1 VRPQSWRLDPAGLAP
16 GDVSV
21 PAQPG
26 PGEPAAATDGL
37 AFRVRPRRPA
47 EPGDEPVQHAVRL
60 SAGDLKIAQEAVAL
74 ARQDSENDKLAR
86 PDSET
91 DKLAR
96 EDSENDKRQ
105 AGPPG
110 PQPPAAERPEPPA
123 AEPPAAEPPEPPAPG
138 PPDPGPSAPGPPD
151 PPPPGPAQAPGTAP
165 GRPPPAAERPTP
177 SWGAVLVTTVRLWAQ
192 RRLRGLRRLWPASPR
207 WRVISVLILAAVLFC
222 GGAITVALARGSAG
236 NQPAHHQ
243 AQAGD
248 GTGGALAAAAA
259 ARSAAAGWTAQQ
271 VAPDAIIA
279 CDPQMC
285 SVLQQHGIAAS
296 RLLVLGPS
304 SPAPLGSDVIV
315 STAAVRQEFGARLTS
330 VYAPVAL
337 ASFGVGGAQTVLR
350 VVAPDG
356 GAAYLRELRTDVAA
370 RASGGAQLL
379 HNSRI
384 QVSPTSRR
392 ALAAGQV
399 DSRLLSTLATLT
411 HIYRVDVAGFG
422 PATAGAAP
430 AMPLRSAELA
440 LGPRVTPQHPATLGA
455 LAAFLRAQLPPY
467 RPARVTTLRLASG
480 QTVLR
485 VQFGAPE
492 PLGLLGKS

>member
-1 VRPQSWRLDPAGLAP
+1 M
-16 GDVSV
+16 
-21 PAQPG
+21 
-26 PGEPAAATDGL
+26 
-37 AFRVRPRRPA
+37 
-47 EPGDEPVQHAVRL
+47 
-60 SAGDLKIAQEAVAL
+60 
-74 ARQDSENDKLAR
+74 
-86 PDSET
+86 
-91 DKLAR
+91 
-96 EDSENDKRQ
+96 
-105 AGPPG
+105 
-110 PQPPAAERPEPPA
+110 
-123 AEPPAAEPPEPPAPG
+123 
-138 PPDPGPSAPGPPD
+138 
-151 PPPPGPAQAPGTAP
+151 
-165 GRPPPAAERPTP
+165 
-177 SWGAVLVTTVRLWAQ
+177 LVTTVRLWAQ

-236 NQPAHHQ
+236 NQPARHQ

-259 ARSAAAGWTAQQ
+259 ARSAAAGWAAQQ

-296 RLLVLGPS
+296 RLLVLGPR

-315 STAAVRQEFGARLTS
+315 STAAVRQEFGARLSS

-356 GAAYLRELRTDVAA
+356 GAAYLRELRTDVAG
-370 RASGGAQLL
+370 RAFGGAQLL
-379 HNSRI
+379 HNTRI
-384 QVSPTSRR
+384 HVSAAARR

-399 DSRLLSTLATLT
+399 DSRLLSTLATLA

-485 VQFGAPE
+485 VQYGAPE

>member
-16 GDVSV
+16 GDASV

-110 PQPPAAERPEPPA
+110 PQPPAAEPAAAERPEPP
-123 AEPPAAEPPEPPAPG
+123 EPGPPVPG
-138 PPDPGPSAPGPPD
+138 PPDS
-151 PPPPGPAQAPGTAP
+151 PPPGPAQAPGTAA
-165 GRPPPAAERPTP
+165 GRPAPAAERPPP
-177 SWGAVLVTTVRLWAQ
+177 SWGAVLATTVRLWSQ

-207 WRVISVLILAAVLFC
+207 WRVISVLIVAAVLFC
-222 GGAITVALARGSAG
+222 GGAITVALARGSTG

-259 ARSAAAGWTAQQ
+259 ARSAAAGWAAQQ

-296 RLLVLGPS
+296 RLLVLGPR

-315 STAAVRQEFGARLTS
+315 STAAVRQEFGPRLTS

-370 RASGGAQLL
+370 RAFGGAQLL
-379 HNSRI
+379 HNTRI
-384 QVSPTSRR
+384 HFSPAARR

-399 DSRLLSTLATLT
+399 DSRLLSTLATLA

-440 LGPRVTPQHPATLGA
+440 LGPQVTPQHPASLGA

>member
-1 VRPQSWRLDPAGLAP
+1 VQPQSWRLDPAGVEP
-16 GDVSV
+16 GDASV

-26 PGEPAAATDGL
+26 PADPPVDGDGL
-37 AFRVRPRRPA
+37 PLRVRSPNQPR
-47 EPGDEPVQHAVRL
+47 PGGAPVHKPVTL
-60 SAGDLKIAQEAVAL
+60 SERDLQIARAAVAR
-74 ARQDSENDKLAR
+74 ARQDSENDKRAAKDGQAEAESLAEAPPQPSQETQPQPSPQETQPRPERVTSELLAR
-86 PDSET
+86 T
-91 DKLAR
+91 
-96 EDSENDKRQ
+96 
-105 AGPPG
+105 
-110 PQPPAAERPEPPA
+110 
-123 AEPPAAEPPEPPAPG
+123 
-138 PPDPGPSAPGPPD
+138 
-151 PPPPGPAQAPGTAP
+151 
-165 GRPPPAAERPTP
+165 TP

-192 RRLRGLRRLWPASPR
+192 RRLWPSSRR
-207 WRVISVLILAAVLFC
+207 WRVITVVILAAVLFA
-222 GGAITVALARGSAG
+222 GGAITVALARGSAA
-236 NQPAHHQ
+236 NKAARHQ
-243 AQAGD
+243 APAG
-248 GTGGALAAAAA
+248 GGGALSAAAA
-259 ARSAAAGWTAQQ
+259 ARSAAAGWAAQQ

-285 SVLQQHGIAAS
+285 SVLQQHGITAS
-296 RLLVLGPS
+296 RLLVLGPR

-337 ASFGVGGAQTVLR
+337 ASFGAGGAQTVLR

-370 RASGGAQLL
+370 RASGGALLL

-384 QVSPTSRR
+384 QVSPAGRR

-399 DSRLLSTLATLT
+399 DSRLLSALATLAG
-411 HIYRVDVAGFG
+411 IYRVDVAGFG

-430 AMPLRSAELA
+430 AMPLRSAEIA

-467 RPARVTTLRLASG
+467 RPAQVTTLRLASG

>member
-1 VRPQSWRLDPAGLAP
+1 VRPQSWRLDPAGLVP
-16 GDVSV
+16 GEASV

-47 EPGDEPVQHAVRL
+47 EPGDEPARPAVRL

-74 ARQDSENDKLAR
+74 ARQDSELAR
-86 PDSET
+86 Q
-91 DKLAR
+91 
-96 EDSENDKRQ
+96 DSENDKQQ

-110 PQPPAAERPEPPA
+110 PQPPAAEPPEPAAAERPEPPA
-123 AEPPAAEPPEPPAPG
+123 A
-138 PPDPGPSAPGPPD
+138 GPPD
-151 PPPPGPAQAPGTAP
+151 PPAPSPALAPGTAP
-165 GRPPPAAERPTP
+165 GRPPSAAERPTP
-177 SWGAVLVTTVRLWAQ
+177 SWGTVLATTVRLWAQ

-207 WRVISVLILAAVLFC
+207 WRLISVLILAAVLFC

-236 NQPAHHQ
+236 NQPARHQ
-243 AQAGD
+243 AAAGG
-248 GTGGALAAAAA
+248 GTGGAALAAAAA
-259 ARSAAAGWTAQQ
+259 ARSAAAGWAAQQ

-285 SVLQQHGIAAS
+285 SVLQQHGITAS
-296 RLLVLGPS
+296 RLLVLGPRT
-304 SPAPLGSDVIV
+304 PAPLGSDVIV

-330 VYAPVAL
+330 VYAPVTL

-370 RASGGAQLL
+370 RAFGGAQLL
-379 HNSRI
+379 HNTRI
-384 QVSPTSRR
+384 HVSAAARR

-399 DSRLLSTLATLT
+399 DSRLLSTLATLA

-430 AMPLRSAELA
+430 AMPLRSAEIA
-440 LGPRVTPQHPATLGA
+440 LGPRVTPQHPATFGA
-455 LAAFLRAQLPPY
+455 LAAFLRAQQPPY
-467 RPARVTTLRLASG
+467 RPARVTTMRLSTG

-485 VQFGAPE
+485 VVYGAPE